1 MKARHKAALIGIA
14 IALYSTAASADL
26 TNQGMFDQ
34 VMMEFASRAARWQ
47 TEVMNAAMFLFWTLG
62 TISLVWTFGFMA
74 LRKADIG
81 EFFAELIRFILFF
94 GFFLWL
100 LRNGP
105 AFASSIIESLA
116 RIGEQASG
124 VAAVTPSGIVDVGF
138 LIFKQAISSLSL
150 LNVVDSVVGFVL
162 SLAILLLL
170 ATIGVNM
177 LLLYVSAWILMYA
190 GVFFLGFGGSRWTSD
205 MAINYYKT
213 VLGIAVQI
221 FAMVLLIGIGNDL
234 LSSFYGKMNVD
245 EQNFEELGVML
256 VFCLALLMLVHR
268 VPPLVAGIITGS
280 SIGGGGIGNFGTG
293 AVVGAAVGAGA
304 AAATGGAALAAGGIA
319 AGVSAGGGAQAL
331 MAAVQAGQA
340 NVSAGT
346 DIMGGFQGM
355 SDSAGSF
362 ADAAGYGSGSSA
374 ATAGNTPFAQA
385 GGYSSSGGGQSMAAK
400 GGGGQPQANQ
410 AAGSGTR
417 AASGSGTDAAPTP
430 QAVADGGADG
440 GTDAAPTPQA
450 AADGGADGGTDAA
463 PGTQAQRGA
472 SSLTAATAGR
482 IAVDA
487 AANLA
492 KGIGDV
498 ARQKAA
504 SLGASANQRLRQ
516 TTGGKIAD
524 AIHARS
530 HADHQPPLTF
540 GGNSLGGAEE
550 VDPIAEVA
558 AFANRD
564 SGKKGA

>member
-1 MKARHKAALIGIA
+1 MKIPARLKHAMPLLVWV
-14 IALYSTAASADL
+14 ALYVGDAQAAPLNSSGLFDDILNRYNTAASGWAGVITDA
-26 TNQGMFDQ
+26 
-34 VMMEFASRAARWQ
+34 ASW
-47 TEVMNAAMFLFWTLG
+47 LFWMLV
-62 TISLVWTFGFMA
+62 TISMVWTFGMMA

-81 EFFAELIRFILFF
+81 EFFAELARFTIFT
-94 GFFLWL
+94 GFFWWL
-100 LRNGP
+100 LTNAP
-105 AFASSIIESLA
+105 HFASTIYASL
-116 RIGEQASG
+116 RQ
-124 VAAVTPSGIVDVGF
+124 VAGNATGLGNALSPSGIVDVGF
-138 LIFKQAISSLSL
+138 EIFYKVMDQSSVWSP
-150 LNVVDSVVGFVL
+150 VDSMTGIL
-162 SLAILLLL
+162 MALAILIVL
-170 ATIGVNM
+170 ALIGVNM
-177 LLLYVSAWILMYA
+177 LLLLASGWMLAYA
-190 GVFFLGFGGSRWTSD
+190 GIFFLGFGGSRWTSD
-205 MAINYYKT
+205 IAINYYKT
-213 VLGIAVQI
+213 VLGIAAQLM
-221 FAMVLLIGIGNDL
+221 AMVLLVGIGKTFLDDYYARMSAGVHL
-234 LSSFYGKMNVD
+234 KEMA
-245 EQNFEELGVML
+245 VML
-256 VFCLALLMLVHR
+256 IVCVILLALVNKI
-268 VPPLVAGIITGS
+268 PPLIAGIITGS
-280 SIGGGGIGNFGTG
+280 SIGGGGIGNFGAG
-293 AVVGAAVGAGA
+293 AALGAAGMAAGAAV
-304 AAATGGAALAAGGIA
+304 TGGAALAAGSIA
-319 AGVSAGGGAQAL
+319 AGASAGGGAQAL

-440 GTDAAPTPQA
+440 GTDAAP
-450 AADGGADGGTDAA
+450 
-463 PGTQAQRGA
+463 GTQAQRGA

-498 ARQKAA
+498 AKQKAA